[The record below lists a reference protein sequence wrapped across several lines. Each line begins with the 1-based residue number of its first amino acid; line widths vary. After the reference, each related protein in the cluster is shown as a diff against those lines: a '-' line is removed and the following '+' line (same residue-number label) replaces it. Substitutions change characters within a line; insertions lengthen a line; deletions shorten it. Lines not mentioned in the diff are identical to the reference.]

1 MVRVGRC
8 EGTKKNRKK
17 TYEIFKVMIIAL
29 RAIIIMHACVK
40 NSPLIGGGKKG
51 MECFLGENGEQWVE
65 DKFLCV
71 KRVLIFETRRI
82 A

>member
-29 RAIIIMHACVK
+29 RAIIIMHVCVK
-40 NSPLIGGGKKG
+40 NSVLIGGGKKG
-51 MECFLGENGEQWVE
+51 VE
-65 DKFLCV
+65 
-71 KRVLIFETRRI
+71 
-82 A
+82 